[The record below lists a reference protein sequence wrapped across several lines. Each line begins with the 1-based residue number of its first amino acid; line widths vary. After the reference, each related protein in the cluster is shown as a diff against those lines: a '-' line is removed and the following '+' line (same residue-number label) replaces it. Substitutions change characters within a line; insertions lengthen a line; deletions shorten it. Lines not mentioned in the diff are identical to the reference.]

1 MKYNNDIM
9 QKNKK
14 YVDYIRM
21 KNKKG
26 ENCYMKSRRVTE
38 IPKKENSLKIEKRL
52 KYAHIAIILLGIIFI
67 SIPIFHQNLWFDESY
82 SVGMANNS
90 FNDIWSIGS
99 NDVHPVLYY
108 WILHIAYLLFG
119 SNIYIYRIIS
129 MIPIA
134 ILGILGYTHI
144 RKDFGEKIG
153 LLFSFFVFFLP
164 IISVYSGEI
173 RMYTWAMLFV
183 SLMAIYAYRIYKN
196 NLQSKEEVTEREI
209 KKVQNNQQE
218 KETKKIAKPKGFYK
232 NWILFAIFSL
242 AASYTH
248 YYGLATAG
256 IINLVL
262 LIHFIIKI
270 IKAHKKNEKDKI
282 NILNLKCF
290 IVSAVIQ
297 IALYLP
303 WLLYLLIQFQTVSKG
318 FWIENPSIEL
328 WLQIFIFQ
336 FTGNLDTIFLK
347 QELAFI
353 FSIILFAYAI
363 GTMIYAIVKQKDNN
377 SNKPGLLA
385 IGIYAVVTICIFII
399 SLKVPILYARYF
411 LNLTGIFIFFMAFFM
426 IKGGK
431 KALTI
436 FICIL
441 TVITAIFINY
451 QVTKMNYGPNNS
463 KPLEYVKQD
472 LKQEDLILFGN
483 DATGFVLSMQL
494 PGIAN
499 CFYDGDYWNVEPA
512 YQAFGKEMK
521 TIKTLEGLDNYYGRI
536 WVVDSGNYNIYN
548 EMLERY
554 GENINLLKQE
564 HFSIEYHSYQY
575 NITLVEKTSN
585 I

>member
-1 MKYNNDIM
+1 M
-9 QKNKK
+9 
-14 YVDYIRM
+14 
-21 KNKKG
+21 
-26 ENCYMKSRRVTE
+26 
-38 IPKKENSLKIEKRL
+38 
-52 KYAHIAIILLGIIFI
+52 
-67 SIPIFHQNLWFDESY
+67 
-82 SVGMANNS
+82 
-90 FNDIWSIGS
+90 
-99 NDVHPVLYY
+99 
-108 WILHIAYLLFG
+108 
-119 SNIYIYRIIS
+119 
-129 MIPIA
+129 
-134 ILGILGYTHI
+134 
-144 RKDFGEKIG
+144 
-153 LLFSFFVFFLP
+153 
-164 IISVYSGEI
+164 
-173 RMYTWAMLFV
+173 
-183 SLMAIYAYRIYKN
+183 
-196 NLQSKEEVTEREI
+196 
-209 KKVQNNQQE
+209 
-218 KETKKIAKPKGFYK
+218 
-232 NWILFAIFSL
+232 FAIFSL

-347 QELAFI
+347 QELAFT